1 MLNVVRALGMVT
13 VQDLGRRGH
22 MHEAVPP
29 GGALVPELL
38 VAANRA
44 VRNADGTAA
53 LEVFG
58 ELVVRAEV
66 DVELACDRP
75 RHVRAG
81 ETFTVASEP
90 MRVAYLAVRGGV
102 AAPLVLGGRGA
113 LLAAHVGHALRAG
126 DRIANA
132 QEPTSPASTP
142 APLADGPVRILPGPD
157 LDAFAPNA
165 LDVLVAAP
173 YAIARASDRVG
184 TRLAGAPIPR
194 ITNYRERSRPMVRGA
209 VEVPADGT
217 PIVLGPDHPTTGG
230 YPVLAVVAERD
241 LGRLFAIR
249 VGGTVRF
256 LR

>member
-1 MLNVVRALGMVT
+1 MLIVKRALGLVT

-44 VRNADGTAA
+44 VRNADLAPA
-53 LEVFG
+53 LEIFG
-58 ELVVRAEV
+58 ELVVRAETE
-66 DVELACDRP
+66 VELS
-75 RHVRAG
+75 VGGTLRAG
-81 ETFTVASEP
+81 ETRSIVSEP
-90 MRVAYLAVRGGV
+90 ARVAYLAVRGGV
-102 AAPLVLGGRGA
+102 AAPLVLDGRGT
-113 LLAAHVGHALRAG
+113 LLAAHIGRALRPG
-126 DRIANA
+126 DRIELARWP
-132 QEPTSPASTP
+132 EVTMPPA
-142 APLADGPVRILPGPD
+142 AALADGPIHVVPGPD
-157 LDAFAPNA
+157 PDAFEPTA

-184 TRLAGAPIPR
+184 TRLAGAAIPR
-194 ITNYRERSRPMVRGA
+194 NPNYRERSRPMVRGA
-209 VEVPADGT
+209 VEVPADGA

-249 VGGTVRF
+249 IGSLVRF